1 MLRITAVA
9 LVFAFLPHP
18 VIAQTSIP
26 DVTQKVRNYRLAHED
41 SIVHELTDFLSI
53 PNLATDTP
61 NIQKNAAQLSR
72 MLQARGIETHLLPA
86 TNAQV

>member
-1 MLRITAVA
+1 MLRITAVV
-9 LVFAFLPHP
+9 LVVAFLRHP
-18 VIAQTSIP
+18 AIAQTSIP
-26 DVTQKVRNYRLAHED
+26 EVAQKVRNYRLAHED